1 MRGNAIYNHNRV
13 ARAEIDR
20 TAFKVFA
27 DRLMALASDLV
38 GENLDE
44 KVSAALP
51 LKTNELG
58 VEPFGTDVDTV
69 RMSVGVL
76 AYLYRWWFRVETFN
90 IEQLPPDGPV
100 LVVAN
105 HSGQVPIDGIMIA
118 MAMVLDAETPR
129 FPRAMV
135 ERFIQRLPFLSMWF
149 PRVGQVMGA
158 PENAQRLLSSGEA
171 LIVFPEGVRGI
182 SKTFEHRYKLTP
194 FGQGF
199 VRLAL
204 ETEAPILP
212 VAVIG
217 AEEQYPSVGKLEGLA
232 KLLGLPA
239 VPILPQLF
247 FGMLAPLPTK
257 YRLYFGEPMV
267 FTGDPDDDDA
277 AIEEMVWR
285 VRATIQSMVNRG
297 LKERK
302 SIFW

>member
-1 MRGNAIYNHNRV
+1 MRGNAIYNYTRA
-13 ARAEIDR
+13 ARTEMDR
-20 TAFKVFA
+20 TAFKVLA
-27 DRLMALASDLV
+27 DRLIALASDLL

-69 RMSVGVL
+69 RMSVGIL
-76 AYLYRWWFRVETFN
+76 AYLYRWWFRVETYN
-90 IEQLPPDGPV
+90 TECLPGEGPV

-118 MAMVLDAETPR
+118 MAMVLDAEKPR

-135 ERFIQRLPFLSMWF
+135 ERFIQRAPFLSMWF
-149 PRVGQVMGA
+149 PRVGQVMGT
-158 PENAQRLLSSGEA
+158 PENAERLLRSGEA

-182 SKTFEHRYKLTP
+182 SKTFDQRYRLAP

-199 VRLAL
+199 MRLAL

-232 KLLGLPA
+232 RILGLPA
-239 VPILPQLF
+239 LPILPQLF
-247 FGMLAPLPTK
+247 LGLWVPLPTK

-267 FTGDPDDDDA
+267 FSGDPDDDDA
-277 AIEEMVWR
+277 AIEEKVWR

-297 LKERK
+297 LKERRA
-302 SIFW
+302 IFW